1 MFCTGVFMYC
11 SLSKEKQQETECIG
25 LKFNFFLNLFGWR
38 HSTMNNVQRF
48 VPFSPH
54 ELCLEVCL
62 RANKGDYLSIR
73 KWVIILKM

>member
-1 MFCTGVFMYC
+1 MYCTGVFMYY
-11 SLSKEKQQETECIG
+11 SPAKKKQQETEYIG
-25 LKFNFFLNLFGWR
+25 LKFDFFFNLFGCR

-54 ELCLEVCL
+54 ELCLEVRL

-73 KWVIILKM
+73 RGVIIPKM